1 MRRSRGHDSLV
12 VIGGGISGLSS
23 AFYLLREAKARGRQ
37 AHVTIIDPAPRLGGK
52 INTLKRDGFVIERGP
67 DSFLARKQPMID
79 LARELG
85 IEGELTG
92 TNPEAKKTYIL
103 HRGKLHPMPPG
114 LVLGIPTEIAPFA
127 KTSLLTWGGKLRAMM
142 DFVLPSRKETGD
154 ESLGGFLE
162 RRLGTEVMERVAEP
176 LLAGIYAGDLRKLSL
191 QATFP
196 QFGEAERKRGSL
208 IRGMR
213 ASKRAGANTAANP
226 SSLPGAAG
234 KSVFLT
240 FKGGLSTIVMAL
252 EEALSGTERRLG
264 VKAVQIIDRRKS
276 KLAESDSAREGQSK
290 LAGGP
295 QAERDAVDAV
305 DAADAAADRAVQAR
319 EANSRYEVVL
329 SNGETIEADGI
340 VVTTPAYDAA
350 ELLGSH
356 VNTAALEAVR
366 YVSVAN
372 VVMAFDKATFGREF
386 DGSGFVVPRSEGM
399 TITACTWTSAKWL
412 HTSPDDKVL
421 LRCYVGRSGDEAIV
435 DLPDD
440 QLAEAVRHDIR
451 EVMGI
456 TAVPL
461 FTEITRLHRSM
472 PQYPV
477 GHLQHIAAMRK
488 ELESELPGVWTTG
501 AAFDGVGLPD
511 CIRQGK
517 EAAVRVYE
525 MI

>member
-1 MRRSRGHDSLV
+1 MRRSSGRDSLV
-12 VIGGGISGLSS
+12 IIGGGISGLSS
-23 AFYLLREAKARGRQ
+23 AFYLLRQAEARGRQ
-37 AHVTIIDPAPRLGGK
+37 AHVTIIDPAARLGGK

-85 IEGELTG
+85 IEQELTG

-103 HRGKLHPMPPG
+103 HRGKLHAMPPG
-114 LVLGIPTEIAPFA
+114 LVLGVPTEIAPFA
-127 KTSLLTWGGKLRAMM
+127 KTSLLTWGGKLRALM
-142 DFVLPSRKETGD
+142 DFVLPARKETGD

-162 RRLGTEVMERVAEP
+162 RRLGTEVMERIAEP
-176 LLAGIYAGDLRKLSL
+176 LLAGIYAGDLRSLSL

-213 ASKRAGANTAANP
+213 ANKRAAANTAAAP

-240 FKGGLSTIVMAL
+240 FKGGLSSIVDAL
-252 EEALSGTERRLG
+252 DEALSGVERKLG
-264 VKAVQIIDRRKS
+264 VKAVQIIDRANAQIAGPG
-276 KLAESDSAREGQSK
+276 AEKGE
-290 LAGGP
+290 
-295 QAERDAVDAV
+295 AVIEY
-305 DAADAAADRAVQAR
+305 DAAQGREVTKAR
-319 EANSRYEVVL
+319 EAVQKHEAGSRYEVLL
-329 SNGETIEADGI
+329 SDGGKIDADGI
-340 VVTTPAYDAA
+340 IITTPAYDAS
-350 ELLGSH
+350 ELLGAH
-356 VNTAALEAVR
+356 INTDALDAVR

-372 VVMAFDKATFGREF
+372 VVMAFDKAALGLQF

-412 HTSPDDKVL
+412 HTSPGDKVL

-440 QLAEAVRHDIR
+440 QITEAVRHDIR

-456 TAVPL
+456 TAEPL

-477 GHLQHIAAMRK
+477 GHLGNIAAMRK
-488 ELESELPGVWTTG
+488 ELEAKLPGVWVTG

-517 EAAVRVYE
+517 EAAERVYR
-525 MI
+525 ML

>member
-1 MRRSRGHDSLV
+1 MRRSREQDSLV

-23 AFYLLREAKARGRQ
+23 AFYLLAQAQARGRQ
-37 AHVTIIDPAPRLGGK
+37 AHVTIVDPAPRLGGK

-85 IEGELTG
+85 IEYELTG

-127 KTSLLTWGGKLRAMM
+127 KTSLLTWGGKLRALM
-142 DFVLPSRKETGD
+142 DFVLPARKETGD

-162 RRLGTEVMERVAEP
+162 RRLGTEVMERIAEP
-176 LLAGIYAGDLRKLSL
+176 LLAGIYAGDLRRLSL

-213 ASKRAGANTAANP
+213 ASRRAGANTAAAP

-240 FKGGLSTIVMAL
+240 FKGGLSTIVAAL
-252 EEALSGTERRLG
+252 DEALSGAERKLG
-264 VKAVQIIDRRKS
+264 VKAVEI
-276 KLAESDSAREGQSK
+276 
-290 LAGGP
+290 
-295 QAERDAVDAV
+295 V
-305 DAADAAADRAVQAR
+305 DRAQR
-319 EANSRYEVVL
+319 QSQEAGALPSGYAKPVGEEAAGDAYVAGAGPRYEVVL
-329 SNGETIEADGI
+329 SNGETLEADGI

-356 VNTAALEAVR
+356 VNTEALEAVR

-372 VVMAFDKATFGREF
+372 VVMAFDKAALGRQF
-386 DGSGFVVPRSEGM
+386 DGSGFVVPRSEGT

-412 HTSPDDKVL
+412 HTSPGDKVL
-421 LRCYVGRSGDEAIV
+421 LRCYVGRSGDEEIV

-440 QLAEAVRHDIR
+440 QLAEAVRHDMR
-451 EVMGI
+451 EIMGI

-477 GHLQHIAAMRK
+477 GHLQHTAAMRK
-488 ELESELPGVWTTG
+488 ELESVLPGVWVTG

-517 EAAVRVYE
+517 EAAIRVYE
-525 MI
+525 KL